1 MPFYGKLLREL
12 RRQVWDDALMQVR
25 DALRQERDALR
36 REVAMAREL
45 IVVQDIAFERQQKK
59 LERAIDENLS
69 LKEELVEIE
78 CRLGEIVG
86 GEEAV

>member
-1 MPFYGKLLREL
+1 MSFFESLREL
-12 RRQVWDDALMQVR
+12 RR
-25 DALRQERDALR
+25 ERDALR
-36 REVAMAREL
+36 REISMAREL

-69 LKEELVEIE
+69 LKEHLAEIE
-78 CRLGEIVG
+78 SCLGGIVG

>member
-1 MPFYGKLLREL
+1 MRRFFGESFREM
-12 RRQVWDDALMQVR
+12 RR
-25 DALRQERDALR
+25 ERDALR

-45 IVVQDIAFERQQKK
+45 IVVQDRAFERQQRK

-69 LKEELVEIE
+69 LKEDLAEIE
-78 CRLGEIVG
+78 SRLGGIVG

>member
-1 MPFYGKLLREL
+1 MREL
-12 RRQVWDDALMQVR
+12 RRQEQ
-25 DALRQERDALR
+25 DALRQERDALK
-36 REVAMAREL
+36 REISMAREL

-69 LKEELVEIE
+69 LKEDLAEIE
-78 CRLGEIVG
+78 SRLGGIVG

>member
-1 MPFYGKLLREL
+1 MRCFGESFREM
-12 RRQVWDDALMQVR
+12 RR
-25 DALRQERDALR
+25 ERDALK

-69 LKEELVEIE
+69 LKEDLAEIE
-78 CRLGEIVG
+78 SRLGGIVG

>member
-1 MPFYGKLLREL
+1 MRRFFGESFREM
-12 RRQVWDDALMQVR
+12 RR
-25 DALRQERDALR
+25 ERDALR

-45 IVVQDIAFERQQKK
+45 IVVQDRAFDRQQKK

-69 LKEELVEIE
+69 LKEDLAEIE
-78 CRLGEIVG
+78 TRLGGIVG